1 MTKFFGSCLSKL
13 DGEIQTEIYTRDWNY
28 MCMINDI
35 VVMILF
41 VKDEQVDINKL
52 YFMTIKIFFKSV
64 LMLGQ

>member
-1 MTKFFGSCLSKL
+1 
-13 DGEIQTEIYTRDWNY
+13 

-52 YFMTIKIFFKSV
+52 YFMTIKFFFKSV
-64 LMLGQ
+64 SMLGQ

>member
-1 MTKFFGSCLSKL
+1 
-13 DGEIQTEIYTRDWNY
+13 